1 MDIDI
6 DFADRQEALAILD
19 HRIAAKSLHEKH
31 NTGVYFHEIPH
42 DCNNIATINYKEA
55 QKRGYFKLDFL
66 NVHFYKDIKSEEHL
80 QQLRDMEPNWDLLEH
95 VEFTNMLFQLNG
107 HGELVKQMKPRSI
120 EQLAAVI
127 SLIRPGKK
135 HLVGKPW
142 DVVFQEVWSTVDDTG
157 YAFKKSHSIAYAL
170 AIVVQINLIC
180 STLIP

>member
-6 DFADRQEALAILD
+6 DFANRQDALTLLD

-42 DCNNIATINYKEA
+42 DGNNIATINYKEA
-55 QKRGYFKLDFL
+55 ERRGYFKIDFL
-66 NVHFYKDIKSEEHL
+66 NVNLYKDIQSEEHL
-80 QQLRDMEPNWDLLEH
+80 LELMNMEPDWDLLENE
-95 VEFTNMLFQLNG
+95 EFTNMLFQLNG
-107 HGELVKQMKPRSI
+107 HGALVKQMKPRSV

-127 SLIRPGKK
+127 ALIRPGKK
-135 HLVGKPW
+135 HLVGQSW
-142 DVVFQEVWSTVDDTG
+142 DHVLKEIWVKSDDTG
-157 YAFKKSHSIAYAL
+157 YSFKKSHSIAYAL